1 VIPEPQHP
9 EALPAKPR
17 IALEVRRR
25 CGMLPAIS
33 LDDEPTAE
41 VHEIDDK
48 RPQRLLAPE
57 LLPHEPV
64 RAQATP
70 QTTLAVRHVLAKMPG
85 ERRLVHRNSPVP

>member
-1 VIPEPQHP
+1 
-9 EALPAKPR
+9 
-17 IALEVRRR
+17 
-25 CGMLPAIS
+25 MLPAIS

-70 QTTLAVRHVLAKMPG
+70 QTTLAGAPISG
-85 ERRLVHRNSPVP
+85 ISNINRNQAELLWAMNLRKPASDTQMSLL